1 MTKMV
6 MFCMLLVLVAI
17 EGLSAGGMRR
27 AVNWNGNNW
36 GMSCD
41 FKGNDLS
48 SVRVRGEECSGRCAA
63 TAGCTHFAWT
73 RWNGGTCWMKKG
85 SISKANAVQNNDPT
99 SACGVLDD
107 GPVLS
112 GASRYSLLIRLI
124 FLSLDT
130 S

>member
-1 MTKMV
+1 MMKAV
-6 MFCMLLVLVAI
+6 MLCMLLVLVMI
-17 EGLSAGGMRR
+17 DGLSAIHVRR

-36 GMSCD
+36 AMSCD
-41 FKGNDLS
+41 FNGNDLS
-48 SVRVRGEECSGRCAA
+48 SAQIRGEECSGRCAA

-99 SACGVLDD
+99 SACGVLNG
-107 GPVLS
+107 GPVQP
-112 GASRYSLLIRLI
+112 GISRYRLLLQ
-124 FLSLDT
+124 FMLLFLDT